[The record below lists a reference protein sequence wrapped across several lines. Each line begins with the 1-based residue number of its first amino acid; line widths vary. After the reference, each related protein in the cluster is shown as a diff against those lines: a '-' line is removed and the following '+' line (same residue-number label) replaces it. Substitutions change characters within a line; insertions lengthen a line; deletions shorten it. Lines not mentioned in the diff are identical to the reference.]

1 MSESVFSTYW
11 YRVARLKPALRDS
24 TRISRHIYRGQVWY
38 VLSNS
43 LNGQNLRFNAAAYH
57 LIGQLNGQRTVEEIW
72 GNAGRIDPDNH
83 PGQDEMIRLLIKLHD
98 ANLIQSDILPSADKL
113 LSKSGRSTSGWKQR
127 TANPFSVRFPLCD
140 PDRFLDKWSR
150 FVSPLLTRGAFIAW
164 LLVMLTALVAAGM
177 NWADLVEN
185 AAADRLLSLNN
196 LALLWL
202 TYPLVKVL
210 HELGHAFAVKKWGG
224 EIHEMGIMLLAL
236 TPIPYLD
243 ASASASFPDKRQRIA
258 VAAMGMMVELS
269 IAALA
274 LFVWL
279 NVDTG
284 LVSALAY
291 NVMLIGGVSTV
302 LFNGNPLLRYDGYY
316 ILADQ
321 IEIPNLAQ
329 RSSQYFGY
337 LVQRYLLASP
347 EAESPVTAPGEK
359 GWFLWYGPIS
369 FCYRVFV
376 LFGLIWLVS
385 DKFFMIGVLIALWGV
400 ISLLLLPAWRS
411 MSRFLDSPAARN
423 GRARLAL
430 MAGCG
435 GLLLL
440 VLFAWPMPLW
450 TSTQGVVW
458 LPQDAVVRAGADL
471 EIVEI
476 LAPNEQLVSAGTPL
490 LRGVDPFLEA
500 QFWVY
505 RARLEELYATYN
517 ALPLHERVERK
528 MLLDEIELVR
538 EQLRQEQAKQDKLV
552 VCSPCAGR
560 FILPDARNLLG
571 HFIRQGEVL
580 GYILDPQKPTIRA
593 VVDQADI
600 GLVRKQLTDIE
611 LRFAKQPGLVLATSS
626 QRIIPSADLNLP
638 SAALGT
644 AGGGTIPVDP
654 NDPDGLRALESHF
667 QLELDLPQQ
676 IRDPQIGDRVHLR
689 LEHGSMPLALQW
701 YRSLKQLF
709 LRKFYV

>member
-11 YRVARLKPALRDS
+11 YRVAKLKPALRDS
-24 TRISRHIYRGQVWY
+24 TRVSRHIYRGQVWY

-43 LNGQNLRFNAAAYH
+43 LTGQNLRFNAAAYR
-57 LIGQLNGQRTVEEIW
+57 LIGQMSGQLSVEEIW
-72 GNAGRIDPDNH
+72 DNAGRIDPDSH

-98 ANLIQSDILPSADKL
+98 ANLIQSDILPSTEKL
-113 LSKSGRSTSGWKQR
+113 LSKSGTSTSNWKQR

-140 PDRFLDKWSR
+140 PDRFLEKWSHI
-150 FVSPLLTRGAFIAW
+150 VAPLLSRGAFVAW
-164 LLVMLTALVAAGM
+164 LLIMLTALVAAGI
-177 NWADLVEN
+177 NWVDLVEN
-185 AAADRLLSLNN
+185 ATVDRLLSINN
-196 LALLWL
+196 LALLWM
-202 TYPLVKVL
+202 TYPVVKVL

-224 EIHEMGIMLLAL
+224 EVHEMGIMLLAL

-243 ASASASFPDKRQRIA
+243 ATASGAFTEKRQRIA
-258 VAAMGMMVELS
+258 VAAMGMMVELL

-279 NVDTG
+279 NVGTG
-284 LVSALAY
+284 FVSALAY

-321 IEIPNLAQ
+321 VEIPNLAQ

-347 EAESPVTAPGEK
+347 AAESPVTAPGEK
-359 GWFLWYGPIS
+359 GWFLGYGPLS
-369 FCYRVFV
+369 LCYRIFV

-385 DKFFMIGVLIALWGV
+385 DKFFIIGVLIAIWGV
-400 ISLLLLPAWRS
+400 ISLLLLPAGRS
-411 MSRFLDSPAARN
+411 LSRFLGSPAARN

-430 MAGCG
+430 LTG
-435 GLLLL
+435 GGAVLLL
-440 VLFAWPMPLW
+440 VVFAWPMPLW
-450 TSTQGVVW
+450 TTTQGVVW
-458 LPQDAVVRAGADL
+458 LPQDAVVRAGTDL

-476 LAPNEQLVSAGTPL
+476 LAPAEQVVKAGTPL

-500 QFWVY
+500 QFEVI

-538 EQLRQEQAKQDKLV
+538 EQLRQEQAKQEKLV

-571 HFIRQGEVL
+571 HFVKQGEVL

-593 VVDQADI
+593 VVNQADI
-600 GLVRKQLTDIE
+600 GLVREHLSDIE
-611 LRFAKQPGLVLATSS
+611 LRFAKQPELALSTSR
-626 QRIIPSADLNLP
+626 QRIVPSADLKLP

-644 AGGGTIPVDP
+644 TGGGTIPVDP

-667 QLELDLPQQ
+667 QLELGLPQQ
-676 IRDPQIGDRVHLR
+676 ISNPQIGDRVHVR